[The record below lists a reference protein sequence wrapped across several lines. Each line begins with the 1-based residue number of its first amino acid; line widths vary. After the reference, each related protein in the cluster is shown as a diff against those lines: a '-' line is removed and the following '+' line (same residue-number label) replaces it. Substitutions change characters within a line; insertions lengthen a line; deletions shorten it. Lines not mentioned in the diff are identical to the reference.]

1 MRTFERRSK
10 RVMLFSKLGMGA
22 APSLTAAVALAAAL
36 NASAAHAQAADT
48 SAQPQQPPTLNEII
62 VTATKRS
69 QTVQATPLSIT
80 AYSGADLAAAGVTS
94 IADVGYETPGV
105 SERNSGP
112 GQTEFEMRGIASSG
126 GQSPTVGFYLDDT
139 PLTPPSDA
147 QLGKVVVDPDLYDL
161 QRVEILRG
169 PQGTLYGAG
178 SMGGT
183 IKLITNPPDPSAFS
197 SSVNMKVSNTEGGGL
212 NYGGN
217 AMLNIP
223 LITDRVAVRLVGTD
237 EYVDGWINRIVLS
250 PFPLETNGGMTRGN
264 VTGAPVLD
272 DYKDVNNERIQGMRA
287 TLLVKATDTLTIKP
301 SVFYQKI
308 TQGGLSYADNPPGTS
323 YEAHYEPYNVPEP
336 YSDEF
341 TLYSLLIKNQFNGFD
356 LTSATSEYIRHTSMN
371 EDSTEAT
378 QDFFETV
385 IGIPDLPYSQVGS
398 FVTTATDASKQ
409 FSEELRLTSN
419 TSGPLQWILGGFY
432 QDFNSTDDVFT
443 NTPGPI
449 AVEVLG
455 VPSLYNVGNAT
466 NYKQE
471 AAFGEASYKLPEN
484 LQLTAGLRYYSYHT
498 GEELAESGGLPNG
511 SLIPTVFNLPASN
524 SGESPKVNLSYLPSD
539 NLTLYVQAV
548 KGFRPGGGNT
558 PPPYACPSNPL
569 QYGPD
574 SLWSYEGGE
583 KARLFDDR
591 VVANS
596 AAYYERWSGIQ
607 QSVAE
612 TCGASYTANAGTA
625 DVYGG
630 EFELMTRIT
639 DHLTLTNSAGFTHA
653 RIVQSVPGG
662 TFYVGEQ
669 VQDVPTW
676 TDSTSLELT
685 HPVAN
690 GYELVARASNVF
702 VGSMT
707 DVSYAINEVPSHDI
721 VNLRLGLNLERADID
736 LFLDNA
742 ANTHAILGNTNA
754 LSFNVATF
762 NRVATNQPRTVGL
775 DINYYFGGK

>member
-1 MRTFERRSK
+1 MEGLTDQGGDLVRRA
-10 RVMLFSKLGMGA
+10 REPMPLGQRAQDAALVGYLMEQPVA
-22 APSLTAAVALAAAL
+22 AP
-36 NASAAHAQAADT
+36 
-48 SAQPQQPPTLNEII
+48 QPRARNLPGDEED
-62 VTATKRS
+62 A
-69 QTVQATPLSIT
+69 
-80 AYSGADLAAAGVTS
+80 GAAGVSRGQARKRVEHTGPGHDHADTFPS
-94 IADVGYETPGV
+94 GGARIAIGHVGGRLLVPRHDVGD
-105 SERNSGP
+105 
-112 GQTEFEMRGIASSG
+112 FLA
-126 GQSPTVGFYLDDT
+126 
-139 PLTPPSDA
+139 
-147 QLGKVVVDPDLYDL
+147 
-161 QRVEILRG
+161 
-169 PQGTLYGAG
+169 
-178 SMGGT
+178 
-183 IKLITNPPDPSAFS
+183 
-197 SSVNMKVSNTEGGGL
+197 
-212 NYGGN
+212 
-217 AMLNIP
+217 
-223 LITDRVAVRLVGTD
+223 RL
-237 EYVDGWINRIVLS
+237 
-250 PFPLETNGGMTRGN
+250 
-264 VTGAPVLD
+264 
-272 DYKDVNNERIQGMRA
+272 
-287 TLLVKATDTLTIKP
+287 
-301 SVFYQKI
+301 
-308 TQGGLSYADNPPGTS
+308 
-323 YEAHYEPYNVPEP
+323 
-336 YSDEF
+336 
-341 TLYSLLIKNQFNGFD
+341 
-356 LTSATSEYIRHTSMN
+356 
-371 EDSTEAT
+371 
-378 QDFFETV
+378 
-385 IGIPDLPYSQVGS
+385 
-398 FVTTATDASKQ
+398 
-409 FSEELRLTSN
+409 LTSN

-455 VPSLYNVGNAT
+455 VPSLHDVGNST

-471 AAFGEASYKLPEN
+471 AAFGEASYKLPQN

-498 GEELAESGGLPNG
+498 AEELAESGGLPNG

-539 NLTLYVQAV
+539 NLTLYMQAV

-630 EFELMTRIT
+630 EFELMARIT

-685 HPVAN
+685 HPVAE